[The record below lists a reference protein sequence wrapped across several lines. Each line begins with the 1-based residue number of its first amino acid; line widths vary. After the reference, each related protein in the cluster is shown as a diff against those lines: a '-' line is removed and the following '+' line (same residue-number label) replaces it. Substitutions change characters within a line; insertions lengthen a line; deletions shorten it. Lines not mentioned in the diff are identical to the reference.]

1 MKEQLDLLKAQL
13 DGPVLITG
21 HTGFKG
27 SWLTLLLERLGVE
40 VVGYSLPPTSESL
53 YLKLRN
59 NKGSVKE
66 TFSDVRDLNALK
78 DFIKETQPSA
88 IFHLAAQP
96 LVNASYLQPYSTFE
110 TNVMGT
116 INLFEAAH
124 VSKKIKNIIV
134 ITTDKVYKNSNH
146 GIAFKETDALQGHD
160 PYSTSKV
167 AAESAVLAWQNL
179 AKLNDGPQIFAA
191 RAGNVIGGGDWTPG
205 RLIPDLVRGLS
216 LDQIVTLRNPKST
229 RPWQHVLDPLIGYLL
244 ILVNANKLKGN
255 TAFNFGPIE
264 PSLSVTNVV
273 DIVEKVW
280 GNKLKI
286 DFTKEKKFTEAKQLS
301 LDSSLARELLT
312 WSPVWDQIQAV
323 NQTINWWKNYFIYGQ
338 QAIELCKND
347 IEFALAR
354 NLNSKSEKI
363 VKS

>member
-1 MKEQLDLLKAQL
+1 MKEQLDLLKTQL

-40 VVGYSLPPTSESL
+40 VVGYSLPPSSESL
-53 YLKLRN
+53 YMKLRN
-59 NKGSVKE
+59 SKGPVIE

-78 DFIKETQPSA
+78 AFIKKTQPSV

-96 LVNASYLQPYSTFE
+96 LVNESYLQPYDTFE

-116 INLFEAAH
+116 VNLFEAAP

-134 ITTDKVYKNSNH
+134 ITTDKVYKNSNL
-146 GIAFKETDALQGHD
+146 GFAFKETDELQGHD

-179 AKLNDGPQIFAA
+179 SKLNDGPQIFTA
-191 RAGNVIGGGDWTPG
+191 RAGNVIGGGDWTLG
-205 RLIPDLVRGLS
+205 RLIPDLVRGLYS
-216 LDQIVTLRNPKST
+216 DQIVTLRNPNST

-244 ILVNANKLKGN
+244 ILVNASELKEN
-255 TAFNFGPIE
+255 TVFNFGPIE
-264 PSLSVTNVV
+264 QSLSVTNVV

-286 DFTKEKKFTEAKQLS
+286 EFTAEKKFTEAKQLN
-301 LDSSLARELLT
+301 LDSSLARKLLT
-312 WSPVWDQIQAV
+312 WSPVWDQILAIE
-323 NQTINWWKNYFIYGQ
+323 QTTNWWKKHLMQGQ
-338 QAIELCKND
+338 EALELCNNE
-347 IEFALAR
+347 IEFALTH
-354 NLNSKSEKI
+354 NFNGKS
-363 VKS
+363 